1 MTKHA
6 AARWP
11 PHNAAVRAA
20 AGAVLPGTYPA
31 ARMTQGR
38 ARAANA
44 LGAAGGAPPTPRHPP
59 QPGRGTPQAQE
70 RVPGPRAASERSA
83 RPGPAAAAST
93 PPPEGRRERQG
104 GERRRPPPPA
114 RPSAHAAA
122 PRGPARPRGG
132 GVAAPGGCSSSVY
145 GQPFPQ
151 RPPERAAGREPHTA
165 PDLARGRTRSGS
177 LRSATGGRAGLLNLT

>member
-11 PHNAAVRAA
+11 PHNAVVRAA

-31 ARMTQGR
+31 ARMSQGR

-44 LGAAGGAPPTPRHPP
+44 LRAAGGAPPTPRHPP

-122 PRGPARPRGG
+122 PRGPARPPGGRGG
-132 GVAAPGGCSSSVY
+132 RPRRVQLLRLRPAFPTAPAGARRRAGAPH
-145 GQPFPQ
+145 GPGPHTRKNPQ
-151 RPPERAAGREPHTA
+151 RIAPLGYRRAGRAA
-165 PDLARGRTRSGS
+165 
-177 LRSATGGRAGLLNLT
+177 